1 MSKPWAA
8 LGAAG
13 ILACGAGRADS
24 APGDA
29 SGPEANEAA
38 IDDGSSAMPSDTG
51 ADQPAIDA
59 GPDESVIDT
68 GVDESAIDAEAG
80 APSPSCGPDSV
91 AGISIASLSG
101 NNPLDPLGY
110 PPYALD
116 GCTLVYASSSG
127 DLRLRNLSTGEES
140 PLAPASDQPRRPA
153 IAGNLVAWEAVV
165 GGKSIVRASVGGQ
178 TTTLAGPFDRAGE
191 PRVTNDAIVFTVWL
205 TPDDA
210 GDDTDVYLFLPG
222 SADLVPVATGWG
234 QQRFADV
241 SASSVA
247 VSDFSEDPTGAFSDT
262 THRNADIVVFDR
274 GTLAKTVR
282 HLAGKQAFPMLG
294 VGDRLAYLDWGF
306 VTPEPKFSAYV
317 IRSGTVAADP
327 TTDGNVN
334 GSGQVTVTV
343 NTPWTRPSVHGDWV
357 EWIDDSAGG
366 GGLFARPLDL
376 SAPAESTLGGLELLG
391 PVAGK
396 PLTVAATT
404 GQPFLLRGV
413 AR

>member
-1 MSKPWAA
+1 
-8 LGAAG
+8 
-13 ILACGAGRADS
+13 
-24 APGDA
+24 
-29 SGPEANEAA
+29 
-38 IDDGSSAMPSDTG
+38 MPSDAAVDEPLTDTG
-51 ADQPAIDA
+51 ADEPAIDTA
-59 GPDESVIDT
+59 VGT
-68 GVDESAIDAEAG
+68 EAD

-91 AGISIASLSG
+91 AGISVASLSG

-127 DLRLRNLSTGEES
+127 DLRLRNLSTGDES

-153 IAGNLVAWEAVV
+153 IAGGLVAWEAVV
-165 GGKSIVRASVGGQ
+165 GGKSMVRAWAGGQ
-178 TTTLAGPFDRAGE
+178 TTTIAGPFDHAGE
-191 PRVTNDAIVFTVWL
+191 PRVTSDAVVFTAWL

-210 GDDTDVYLFLPG
+210 GDDTDVYLYLPA
-222 SADLVPVATGWG
+222 SAQLVPVATGWG

-241 SASSVA
+241 SASRVA

-262 THRNADIVVFDR
+262 THRNADVVVFDR
-274 GTLAKTVR
+274 STLAKTVR

-294 VGDRLAYLDWGF
+294 SGDRLAYLDWGF

-327 TTDGNVN
+327 TTDGNVE
-334 GSGQVTVTV
+334 GSGQVTVMV
-343 NTPWTRPSVHGDWV
+343 NTPWTRPSVHGNSV
-357 EWIDDSAGG
+357 EWIDDSVGG

-376 SAPAESTLGGLELLG
+376 SAPAALTLGGLELLG

-404 GQPFLLRGV
+404 SQPFVLRGV